1 MSVTIGK
8 LQISARIVETPR
20 GKPVRHTR
28 NNDVV
33 ESMYRRELLMR
44 EIDTERQMRLSAVMP
59 SLGRLTWPR

>member
-8 LQISARIVETPR
+8 LQISARIVEMPR
-20 GKPVRHTR
+20 GKPVRQTR

>member
-20 GKPVRHTR
+20 DKPVRHTR
-28 NNDVV
+28 KNDVV